1 MVRFEGLTS
10 AGGYLAFSLGILY
23 ALSLLLL
30 HPSHSLPPTYVP
42 TQLCTLASIATPL
55 CPSSSPTLSCVLPLA
70 LTFRHEPRNSP
81 DLSGT
86 YSALLPLTP
95 HEADRCLNVASLQTC
110 ADSLGIPSHGPLD
123 CLVAPHPAEEGEE
136 EGKEGKERV
145 SVVLAHFASRMDAF
159 LASPDNGPN
168 RIDAAVAAGAVSWSS
183 YALFLLLISLLCV
196 PCCAI
201 WGILLAYS
209 SLVEHDFAFMK
220 SLTCNAPTPHRSSS
234 SPSSLPLFAR
244 NRKPA
249 D

>member
-1 MVRFEGLTS
+1 MAKR
-10 AGGYLAFSLGILY
+10 
-23 ALSLLLL
+23 
-30 HPSHSLPPTYVP
+30 
-42 TQLCTLASIATPL
+42 
-55 CPSSSPTLSCVLPLA
+55 
-70 LTFRHEPRNSP
+70 
-81 DLSGT
+81 
-86 YSALLPLTP
+86 
-95 HEADRCLNVASLQTC
+95 LNVAKRLMAYSNLQSIMAYNNLQSINLHSINLQSILARPRVTRITTRVGFSLQHATRRGV
-110 ADSLGIPSHGPLD
+110 AVSLTVGGSCSWRSGRSWRRGTPLS
-123 CLVAPHPAEEGEE
+123 LSGVLAESGRSPGEEGEE
-136 EGKEGKERV
+136 EGKEGTRV